1 MKLTSFVVMGFL
13 NILSQVCIWSSTFL
27 AAAQASSLVRHV
39 KVDVS
44 DRWVRASLMY
54 CW

>member
-1 MKLTSFVVMGFL
+1 MKLALFVVMVFL
-13 NILSQVCIWSSTFL
+13 NVLSQVYIWSSTSL
-27 AAAQASSLVRHV
+27 AAAQASSSVRHV

-44 DRWVRASLMY
+44 DRWVSALLMY